1 MGDLADMDA
10 RALVGKTMSSFV
22 DDILTSGSSYT
33 SSATDSY
40 LAPFVEAMYQEGS
53 QIMKEPCFQTDI
65 INVPT
70 PYCIKGSPWVE
81 ERALKNLVGE
91 LSDSNVTLVN
101 NDNFHRAS
109 TVYPYHHP

>member
-1 MGDLADMDA
+1 MGDLDDMDA
-10 RALVGKTMSSFV
+10 RALVGLTMSNFI
-22 DDILTSGSSYT
+22 DDILTSGTSYT

-53 QIMKEPCFQTDI
+53 SIMKEPCYQSDI

-70 PYCIKGSPWVE
+70 PYCIKGSPWIE
-81 ERALKNLVGE
+81 ERALKTLVGD
-91 LSDSNVTLVN
+91 LSDDVTLVN